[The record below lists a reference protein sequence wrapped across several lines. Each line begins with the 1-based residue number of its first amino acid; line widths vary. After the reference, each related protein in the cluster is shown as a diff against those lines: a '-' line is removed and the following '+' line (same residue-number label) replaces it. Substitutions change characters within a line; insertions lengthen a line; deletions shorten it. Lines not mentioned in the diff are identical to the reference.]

1 MRVYVQQN
9 FQKIWRGKLIFR
21 NETCRLPISDLI
33 KLTQI
38 MSLSG
43 LHLTRQ
49 KESSLGKTMLD
60 QNPDKPEKLRRA
72 LNAPLL
78 TLYGLGVTVGA
89 GIYVLVGATAAEA
102 GPFAPVSFL
111 IAAIV
116 VAFTAFSYAE
126 LSTRYPVSAGEAAY
140 VEAGFRS
147 SGAATFTGL
156 AVALSGVVSA
166 AAVAIGAASYLSELT
181 QTPPQV
187 LIAIIIGVVGL
198 VALWGIAQ
206 SVTVAAIITVIE
218 ISGLL
223 FVVGWGYFAADPNG
237 VPLSEMVPPPSGQHW
252 IGIGAASLLAFFA
265 FVGFEDMAN
274 VAEEV
279 KDPVRTMPKAI
290 LWTLTLATILYISTT
305 SAVLYAVPIEKLELS
320 SAPLSLVFEMAP
332 ATVKSTFSL
341 VAIVATLNGVLIQTI
356 MASRVIYGLADR
368 GHLPVVF
375 AKVSE
380 RTQTPVVATLAVVLI
395 IAMFALSLPIT
406 SLAEHTS
413 QIVLLVFVLVN
424 VALVRLK
431 MMHLGKGSYFRVP
444 MVVPVLGVI
453 TSMLLFGTSFL

>member
-1 MRVYVQQN
+1 
-9 FQKIWRGKLIFR
+9 
-21 NETCRLPISDLI
+21 
-33 KLTQI
+33 
-38 MSLSG
+38 
-43 LHLTRQ
+43 
-49 KESSLGKTMLD
+49 
-60 QNPDKPEKLRRA
+60 
-72 LNAPLL
+72 
-78 TLYGLGVTVGA
+78 
-89 GIYVLVGATAAEA
+89 
-102 GPFAPVSFL
+102 
-111 IAAIV
+111 
-116 VAFTAFSYAE
+116 
-126 LSTRYPVSAGEAAY
+126 
-140 VEAGFRS
+140 
-147 SGAATFTGL
+147 
-156 AVALSGVVSA
+156 LSGVISA

-181 QTPPQV
+181 QTPPEV

-206 SVTVAAIITVIE
+206 SVAVAAIITVIE

-223 FVVGWGYFAADPNG
+223 FVVGWGYFVADPNG
-237 VPLSEMVPPPSGQHW
+237 VPLSDMMPTPSGPHW
-252 IGIGAASLLAFFA
+252 VGIGAASLLAFFA

-290 LWTLTLATILYISTT
+290 LWTLALATILYVSTT
-305 SAVLYAVPIEKLELS
+305 SAVLYAVPIEKLAQS

-332 ATVKSTFSL
+332 ETVKNTFSL

-413 QIVLLVFVLVN
+413 QIVLFIFVLVN
-424 VALVRLK
+424 VALIRIKL
-431 MMHLGKGSYFRVP
+431 MHQGEGGYFRVP